1 MHYHA
6 ALTCRLPETA
16 MVVREDEHLLGVRAA
31 ELAFWNPDNRN
42 YGGNRF
48 R

>member
-1 MHYHA
+1 MQLHA

-16 MVVREDEHLLGVRAA
+16 MVVREDEHVLGVRPA

-42 YGGNRF
+42 Y
-48 R
+48 